1 MHNAPPKIKIKVDKI
16 IVWVYNKEEY
26 LVVKAPV
33 IIRETGKTK
42 RAACIMVILPKMHN
56 TASYM

>member
-1 MHNAPPKIKIKVDKI
+1 MKKSKVDKI
-16 IVWVYNKEEY
+16 IVWVYNKEEH
-26 LVVKAPV
+26 LVVKALV
-33 IIRETGKTK
+33 IIRETGETK